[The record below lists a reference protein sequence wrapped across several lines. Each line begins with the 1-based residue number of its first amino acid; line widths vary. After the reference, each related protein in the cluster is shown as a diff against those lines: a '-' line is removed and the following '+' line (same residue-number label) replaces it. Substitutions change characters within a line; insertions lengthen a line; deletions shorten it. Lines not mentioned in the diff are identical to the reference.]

1 MATKF
6 YRSAFSTS
14 IVSNLKKMSTVKDTI
29 ERYQN
34 KLKEEFNVLGKS
46 YNRSTIGANGV
57 PNRKFLF
64 CSARKKKEYDFY
76 RM

>member
-1 MATKF
+1 MTMATKF
-6 YRSAFSTS
+6 YRSAFSTA

-46 YNRSTIGANGV
+46 YNRSPNG
-57 PNRKFLF
+57 
-64 CSARKKKEYDFY
+64 
-76 RM
+76 M

>member
-1 MATKF
+1 
-6 YRSAFSTS
+6 
-14 IVSNLKKMSTVKDTI
+14 MSTVKDTI

-57 PNRKFLF
+57 ANRKFLIVLF
-64 CSARKKKEYDFY
+64 SQEENGIRFLQDLT
-76 RM
+76 